1 MQIKIQKKDGSVVIV
16 KEGDA
21 SNPVVAGELK
31 SFKASKSL
39 VVKGEIV
46 KKEK

>member
-1 MQIKIQKKDGSVVIV
+1 MQIKIQKKDGSVVV
-16 KEGDA
+16 VTEGGT
-21 SNPVVAGELK
+21 SNPVVDEELK

-39 VVKGEIV
+39 VVKGEII